1 MRFFDSMVQDYWF
14 EILEYL
20 RQNKHRAILSS
31 LGIVWGVFIMVL
43 LIGVATGFENG
54 LKQMF
59 SVFTNGTTYVYAGE
73 RSKPGN
79 GGAVG
84 SKVYFT
90 ENLLSKIKYRY
101 ETIKYISPEIVG
113 YKTVRSK
120 TGYGSFQVKGVGTDM
135 RYIKDI
141 ETSSG
146 RFFNKFDEAELR
158 KTAII
163 GERVVELLFKDIHP
177 IGREIEINGISF
189 TVVGVLKNTL
199 ANMQD
204 EQCVYIPYSTYKLVD
219 INAENIS
226 SFVYVE
232 SDIKNAEHNRDIIKK
247 YLSSNIGFDFS
258 DDKAVFIMGMDEQAK
273 AFGGFFSSMRFF
285 MMFVGVSMLLGGIL
299 GIGSVIYASVKERTR
314 EIGIR
319 KAVGAKTVHI
329 KSMILGEAML
339 ITTVSGVVG
348 IICGVI
354 VLFIISCFIPEDT
367 MFFKNPTLSIPIV
380 ATCVFVFALAG
391 ALTGLKPATYA
402 ATIEP
407 IDALRVEN

>member
-1 MRFFDSMVQDYWF
+1 MKDFWY

-20 RQNKHRAILSS
+20 RLSKQRAVLSS

-43 LIGVATGFENG
+43 LIGVTTGFENG
-54 LKQMF
+54 LKQIF

-79 GGAVG
+79 GGTVG
-84 SKVYFT
+84 SKIFFS
-90 ENLLSKIKYRY
+90 ENLLSKIKSKY
-101 ETIKYISPEIVG
+101 ETIKFISPEIVG
-113 YKTVRSK
+113 HKTVRSK

-141 ETSSG
+141 ETSRG
-146 RFFNKFDEAELR
+146 RFFNKFDESDLR
-158 KTAII
+158 KSAII
-163 GERVVELLFKDIHP
+163 GERVVELLFKDVYP
-177 IGREIEINGISF
+177 IGKEIEIGGVYF

-204 EQCVYIPYSTYKLVD
+204 EQCVYIPYSTYKLIDVHS
-219 INAENIS
+219 ENIS

-232 SDIKNAEHNRDIIKK
+232 SDINNVKHNRETLRK
-247 YLSSNIGFDFS
+247 YLSLNIGFDLS
-258 DDKAVFIMGMDEQAK
+258 DDKAVFIMGMDEQSK
-273 AFGGFFSSMRFF
+273 AFGGFFSSMRVF
-285 MMFVGVSMLLGGIL
+285 MMFVGVSMLLGGVL

-319 KAVGAKTVHI
+319 KAVGAKTRQI
-329 KSMILGEAML
+329 KRMIVGEAML
-339 ITTVSGVVG
+339 ITTVSGIAG
-348 IICGVI
+348 ITCGVL
-354 VLFIISCFIPEDT
+354 VLYVISYFIPEDT

-380 ATCVFVFALAG
+380 VSCVIVFALAG
-391 ALTGLKPATYA
+391 MLTGLKPATYA